1 MRQQALI
8 EGKEEVTMF
17 TNKNRI
23 QPFENKVWLASPTMH
38 GNEMKYVTEA
48 NMVKQSYHAWPGD

>member
-48 NMVKQSYHAWPGD
+48 YETKKTL